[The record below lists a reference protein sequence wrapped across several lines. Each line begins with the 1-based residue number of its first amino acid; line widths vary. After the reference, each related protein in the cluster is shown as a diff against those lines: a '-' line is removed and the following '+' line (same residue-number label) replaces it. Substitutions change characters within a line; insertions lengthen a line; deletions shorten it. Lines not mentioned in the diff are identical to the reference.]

1 MKKLVSVIL
10 LLVLAFSLSIGAF
23 AAAPVIKE
31 TEYEGAGRVEV
42 DFTTRVQY
50 KNLKVTVKGPD
61 GVSKT
66 AKVVDKDND
75 DLTFVI
81 PNAKPGQKYSFKISG
96 IRAGKTGDYK
106 SVSGTVKVPNWDP
119 LMKEVEYDRHD
130 KELEIDFV
138 KRVEY
143 KNLKVKVTDASGKSY
158 TCKIDEKNSREL
170 ELVVKGLKAGK
181 TYTVTISGVRPI
193 SGGSYQTI
201 SGSFRVK

>member
-10 LLVLAFSLSIGAF
+10 LLVLVFSLSIGAF

-119 LMKEVEYDRHD
+119 LMKDVEYDKHD
-130 KELEIDFV
+130 KELEIDELQKLSPKDIWTADLDAFV
-138 KRVEY
+138 EE
-143 KNLKVKVTDASGKSY
+143 SG
-158 TCKIDEKNSREL
+158 
-170 ELVVKGLKAGK
+170 
-181 TYTVTISGVRPI
+181 
-193 SGGSYQTI
+193 
-201 SGSFRVK
+201 